1 MEILDR
7 LFDFLELNQNLV
19 VEINSHTDCRGSDTY
34 NQKLSAR
41 RAKSCV
47 DYLLSKGVPKDRLTS
62 KGYGESEPNFL
73 KDEDKQAALDAEGNR
88 IMLTEAYI
96 NSIESKD
103 EQEVLHQYNRR
114 TSFKVVDEDFQVI
127 SK

>member
-1 MEILDR
+1 MK
-7 LFDFLELNQNLV
+7 F
-19 VEINSHTDCRGSDTY
+19 
-34 NQKLSAR
+34 
-41 RAKSCV
+41 
-47 DYLLSKGVPKDRLTS
+47 
-62 KGYGESEPNFL
+62 

-88 IMLTEAYI
+88 IILTEAYI

-114 TSFKVVDEDFQVI
+114 TSFKVVGEDFQVI